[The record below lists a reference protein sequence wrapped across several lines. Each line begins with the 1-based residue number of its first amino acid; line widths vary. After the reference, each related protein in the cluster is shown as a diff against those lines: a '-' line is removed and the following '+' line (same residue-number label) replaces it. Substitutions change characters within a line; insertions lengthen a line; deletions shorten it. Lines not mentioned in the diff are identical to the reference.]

1 MQARFAGFLLDTASR
16 QLTRGGQSCPLS
28 PKAFT
33 LLEALLEAHPAAVSK
48 EALYEILW
56 PSVFVEPGNLHNL
69 VAEVRNALGDQE
81 RQIVRTAQ
89 RFGYALTAPVAR
101 DEKSSRY
108 RLVLGHHVVALKEG
122 KNLIGRDPEAEIHI
136 DSSSVSRHHAVI
148 TVNEEVVEIDDLG
161 SKNGTHIGGRRLET
175 AARLQD
181 GDEILLGRVHA
192 LFRAMPLDGT
202 TESINET
209 RRPASRP

>member
-33 LLEALLEAHPAAVSK
+33 LLEALLQAHPAAVSK

-69 VAEVRNALGDQE
+69 VAEVRRALGDRK

-89 RFGYALTAPVAR
+89 RFGYALAAAVSR
-101 DEKSSRY
+101 DEKHSRY
-108 RLVLGHHVVALKEG
+108 RLVLGQQTIPLTEG
-122 KNLIGRDPEAEIHI
+122 KNLVGRDPEAEILI
-136 DSSSVSRHHAVI
+136 DASSVSRRHAVI

-161 SKNGTHIGGRRLET
+161 SKNGTHIGRRRVESS
-175 AARLQD
+175 ARLQD
-181 GDEILLGRVHA
+181 GDEIVFGRVHA
-192 LFRAMPLDGT
+192 LFRTMPLDGT
-202 TESINET
+202 TEEIGGT
-209 RRPASRP
+209 D